1 VQPGA
6 GPRPDARAGPA
17 ALPAEAVAALA
28 DRAGSGKII
37 GWAMDDNYKTP
48 LITEAVKMAAQNTR
62 LPEGA
67 VFHSDRGSNDTSAE
81 FAAELEKL
89 GIRQSVGRTGI
100 CYDNAL
106 AESVNGTL
114 KMELVHRTA

>member
-1 VQPGA
+1 
-6 GPRPDARAGPA
+6 
-17 ALPAEAVAALA
+17 
-28 DRAGSGKII
+28 
-37 GWAMDDNYKTP
+37 MDDNYKTP

-67 VFHSDRGSNDTSAE
+67 VFHSDRSSNDTSAE